1 MYTVSLVKTTTANE
15 TEKPK
20 KIPFVIDFISHDSSD
35 DCRWTLESSKNLIL
49 SFSFIFSFL
58 FCPHTGVKG
67 RKIMAKSFSY
77 KQTFTGTE
85 LGPSPRT
92 KSHIKIT
99 SKKTTTKTK
108 KKTPRISLR
117 LDNKSE

>member
-1 MYTVSLVKTTTANE
+1 MTLQMTVDGHSSL
-15 TEKPK
+15 
-20 KIPFVIDFISHDSSD
+20 
-35 DCRWTLESSKNLIL
+35 RRTLFLASL
-49 SFSFIFSFL
+49 SFSPSSFAL
-58 FCPHTGVKG
+58 TRGLKEEKK
-67 RKIMAKSFSY
+67 RAKSFSY

>member
-1 MYTVSLVKTTTANE
+1 
-15 TEKPK
+15 
-20 KIPFVIDFISHDSSD
+20 
-35 DCRWTLESSKNLIL
+35 
-49 SFSFIFSFL
+49 
-58 FCPHTGVKG
+58 
-67 RKIMAKSFSY
+67 MAKSFSY

-117 LDNKSE
+117 LDNKSELCKCETKNLPQGALPMKQSQRFLCNTERIDLQIQNK

>member
-58 FCPHTGVKG
+58 FRPHTEG

-77 KQTFTGTE
+77 KQTLTGTE